1 MISPVIPASFPTPHA
16 GARPSPSLYIGCSR
30 ESFGYSRESF
40 GYSRE
45 SLGYSRESLGYS
57 RESLGYSHAVFDK
70 MQ

>member
-1 MISPVIPASFPTPHA
+1 MISLVIPASFPTPHA
-16 GARPSPSLYIGCSR
+16 GARPSPFLFVGYSRESFGYSR

-57 RESLGYSHAVFDK
+57 RAVFDK